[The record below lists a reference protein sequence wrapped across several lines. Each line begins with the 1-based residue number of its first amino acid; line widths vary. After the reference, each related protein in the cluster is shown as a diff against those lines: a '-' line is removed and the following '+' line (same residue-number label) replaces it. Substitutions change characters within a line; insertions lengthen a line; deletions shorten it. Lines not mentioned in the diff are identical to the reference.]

1 MGTSFYIEQF
11 LERAYQAHFVHC
23 NIVGFFQPTPGSPVQ
38 DDTNYTTLVQT
49 ETSLKAMGYTVVFIT
64 LETGILCLFKQLF
77 RQL

>member
-1 MGTSFYIEQF
+1 MGDIIYIEQF

-23 NIVGFFQPTPGSPVQ
+23 NLVGFFQPTHGRPVQ

-64 LETGILCLFKQLF
+64 LETGILC
-77 RQL
+77 